1 MARVQSGDFI
11 FCFNPCIQTINV
23 LHVIFDGHEALVYI
37 GVVESQLLA
46 GELYVS
52 LAMLSIQ

>member
-23 LHVIFDGHEALVYI
+23 LHVIFDGHEALVCI
-37 GVVESQLLA
+37 GVESQLLA
-46 GELYVS
+46 GELSVS
-52 LAMLSIQ
+52 LAISTQ